1 MTSSAKRKG
10 YVLEANVVKFW
21 TELGI
26 KCKRILGSGAFKH
39 YSKSLA
45 SDVNLNG
52 LKVECKR
59 RKSGTGFM
67 SLYNWFDQ
75 DDADLLIVHA
85 DRKERLY
92 VLKETQFLKLVTSD
106 SWTKKKEK

>member
-21 TELGI
+21 TELGV

-39 YSKSLA
+39 YSKNLA

-59 RKSGTGFM
+59 RKTGTGFM

-75 DDADLLIVHA
+75 DDADLLILHA

-92 VLKETQFLKLVTSD
+92 VMKETQFVKLASKMG
-106 SWTKKKEK
+106 WIKKGEE